1 MPKSI
6 IYYHRAYRKITGSG
20 WIFLLELITITLPL
34 SLAILLFYP
43 VITKQMSL
51 ITQVIL
57 SSYYPTNTIKI
68 IEKSFLLGNVSIV
81 SIAGGYPKALTS
93 LINFIVSM
101 GLIILLPRV
110 KKAKNIAIFVVFLAV
125 VNLVSAL
132 YFTLSPFE
140 FPYTGTE
147 FSEHYVKSEIS
158 MWLFIPF
165 ILSIAFLPLPAS
177 FLPKMVLIVLTLIYS
192 VVFGTLRYAIFL
204 FIISKFS
211 VIYMALL
218 FFAFGPLSDFVYIVS
233 IYCFYTSKLAYK
245 LKGSESTWK
254 WVY

>member
-6 IYYHRAYRKITGSG
+6 IYYHRAYRKFTGSS
-20 WIFLLELITITLPL
+20 WILLLELVGLTLLP

-43 VITKQMSL
+43 CITKQMSL

-57 SSYYPTNTIKI
+57 SSYYPTDTIKV
-68 IEKSFLLGNVSIV
+68 IEKSFLLGNVSVVTIV
-81 SIAGGYPKALTS
+81 AGYPEALTS
-93 LINFIVSM
+93 LINFIVST
-101 GLIILLPRV
+101 GLIILLPCVR
-110 KKAKNIAIFVVFLAV
+110 KAKNIAIFVFFLAV
-125 VNLVSAL
+125 VNLVSAM
-132 YFTLSPFE
+132 YFTLSLFE
-140 FPYTGTE
+140 FPYTGME

-165 ILSIAFLPLPAS
+165 ILGIALLPLPAP

-192 VVFGTLRYAIFL
+192 FIVGTLRYAIFL
-204 FIISKFS
+204 FIISRCS

-218 FFAFGPLSDFVYIVS
+218 FFAFGPLSDFVYIVG
-233 IYCFYTSKLAYK
+233 IYCFYASKLTQK
-245 LKGSESTWK
+245 LKGSESVWK